1 MQTKTCLIPLL
12 LLLLL
17 IVKGTKAQERSNSLD
32 SLTRTIVR
40 EGFES
45 VGIHQ
50 NKNDV
55 YLFYEN
61 RLFRWEI
68 DGLSRILKVASSSLS
83 DSTIL
88 HVVPMHYEV
97 PVAVITTAVLDY
109 KRNKELPTGDYHA
122 NNLAH
127 TELNGDDLNSIRKS
141 LKFQNR
147 PFGKIDLF
155 FLPGFGLTLG
165 NYDNPFR
172 LKFSISPI
180 LQTSLWKGSVVSVQV
195 NVPVYNEL
203 QQKDESRV
211 RLETAMLNQL
221 VRLPKDL
228 FIYGSAGIFAFPNRI
243 SSDIIYQRYGLAA
256 DVRKYFF
263 NGRFCTGF
271 SGGYTSLMYFGEGY
285 FNYVPNDTKF
295 NYTFFGEY
303 REPKYDFTTRVTAGK
318 FLYDDTAVRVDIS
331 RQFHELAIGLFVL
344 KSTLHSDGETG
355 TVGGFNI
362 IVPIAPR
369 KALKPSKFRVNLAR
383 YFNWEFRERT
393 VDPLATTYRTNRDWN
408 ETFRN
413 LNPDFINKQL
423 HVTSSEGK

>member
-1 MQTKTCLIPLL
+1 MKTKTWLFAPILL
-12 LLLLL
+12 FLL
-17 IVKGTKAQERSNSLD
+17 ISTGTKAQERSNSLD
-32 SLTRTIVR
+32 SLSRTLVR

-45 VGIHQ
+45 VGIHRE
-50 NKNDV
+50 KNDV
-55 YLFYEN
+55 YIFYEN

-68 DGLSRILKVASSSLS
+68 DGLTRILKIASSALS

-88 HVVPMHYEV
+88 HLVPMHYEV
-97 PVAVITTAVLDY
+97 PVTVITTGVLDY
-109 KRNKELPTGDYHA
+109 KKRMDQPSGEYHQ
-122 NNLAH
+122 NNLIR
-127 TELNGDDLNSIRKS
+127 TELNGDDLNSIRKN

-147 PFGKIDLF
+147 AFGKIDLF

-165 NYDNPFR
+165 NYDKPIK

-180 LQTSLWKGSVVSVQV
+180 LQTSLWKGSLVSVQV
-195 NVPVYNEL
+195 MVPIYNEL
-203 QQKDESRV
+203 QQKDESKI
-211 RLETAMLNQL
+211 RLESAMLNQL
-221 VRLPKDL
+221 FRLPKDV

-243 SSDIIYQRYGLAA
+243 SSDIIYQRYGIAA

-263 NGRFCTGF
+263 NGRICAGF
-271 SGGYTSLMYFGEGY
+271 SGGYTGMMYIGEGY

-331 RQFHELAIGLFVL
+331 RQFHELTLGLFVI
-344 KSTLHSDGETG
+344 KSTLHSDDETG
-355 TVGGFNI
+355 TVGGFNVI
-362 IVPIAPR
+362 IPIAP
-369 KALKPSKFRVNLAR
+369 KKGLKPSKFRVNLAR

-413 LNPDFINKQL
+413 LNPDFVNKQL
-423 HVTSSEGK
+423 HLP